1 MKNNRI
7 VWHWSYLIFF
17 AFGLPC
23 ITGWYGCG
31 SCDPMGSSAG
41 KDKKTPTAVVTVGSR
56 TATPRV
62 TATSTTT
69 GSVQATATF
78 TPTVI
83 QTSVEQT
90 ATAVAVQAT
99 ETSVAKTATATMPTA
114 TSTTTPLP
122 SATSTTI
129 PTVVPTVVMYLR
141 ITVNTPATAT
151 DPFSLHVYTDVTL
164 GNNIDLYNGSLSLNS
179 SDPVNGLGEYVW
191 TSALSNGY
199 PVEGAAFNADI
210 PSAPNQIMHLEVHGI
225 QNGVDTI
232 YWQVDTIAGQ
242 DAGGAFNF

>member
-1 MKNNRI
+1 
-7 VWHWSYLIFF
+7 
-17 AFGLPC
+17 
-23 ITGWYGCG
+23 
-31 SCDPMGSSAG
+31 
-41 KDKKTPTAVVTVGSR
+41 
-56 TATPRV
+56 
-62 TATSTTT
+62 
-69 GSVQATATF
+69 
-78 TPTVI
+78 
-83 QTSVEQT
+83 
-90 ATAVAVQAT
+90 
-99 ETSVAKTATATMPTA
+99 
-114 TSTTTPLP
+114 
-122 SATSTTI
+122 
-129 PTVVPTVVMYLR
+129 
-141 ITVNTPATAT
+141 
-151 DPFSLHVYTDVTL
+151 VYTDVTL

>member
-1 MKNNRI
+1 MKKSLVVLAAGI
-7 VWHWSYLIFF
+7 LLLIFF
-17 AFGLPC
+17 P
-23 ITGWYGCG
+23 GCQ
-31 SCDPMGSSAG
+31 CQDPGVG
-41 KDKKTPTAVVTVGSR
+41 PKTDTPTAVVTVVGTKTS
-56 TATPRV
+56 TPHAAA
-62 TATSTTT
+62 TATSTV
-69 GSVQATATF
+69 GSGVPTATF

-83 QTSVEQT
+83 TSVQQT
-90 ATAVAVQAT
+90 ETAVAVQAT
-99 ETSVAKTATATMPTA
+99 ETAVSVAKTATATMPTA

-199 PVEGAAFNADI
+199 PVAGAAFNADI

-232 YWQVDTIAGQ
+232 YCQVDTIAGQ
-242 DAGGAFNF
+242 DAGGAFSF

>member
-151 DPFSLHVYTDVTL
+151 DPFSLHAYVGAT
-164 GNNIDLYNGSLSLNS
+164 DLYNGTLTLNS
-179 SDPVNGLGEYVW
+179 SDPVNGSGEYVW
-191 TSALSNGY
+191 QSVNSPGY
-199 PVEGAAFNADI
+199 PSGAATFDFDI

-225 QNGVDTI
+225 QNGVDRI
-232 YWQVDTIAGQ
+232 YWEVDTIAGQ
-242 DAGGAFNF
+242 DAGGAFGFGS